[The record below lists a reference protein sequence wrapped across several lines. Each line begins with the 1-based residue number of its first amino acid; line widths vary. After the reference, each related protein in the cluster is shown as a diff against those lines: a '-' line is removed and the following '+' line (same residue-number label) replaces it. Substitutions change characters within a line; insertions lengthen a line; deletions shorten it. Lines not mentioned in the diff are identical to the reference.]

1 MSDFPEE
8 VPSAV
13 EVRPEVVFLYELLEQ
28 LTTGTLQI
36 PRFQRPFVWRKDQMT
51 DLLDSVYK
59 QYPIGSLLIWETD
72 LKIATLERLGPFT
85 FPPTIGRS
93 VGYMLD
99 GHQRLVTLAAALVAR
114 DTDGTDDDPDSDL
127 WDMSWNLDAKRFQ
140 HGLAIEHPGEL
151 FPLTSLLD
159 TLRFF
164 ESVSRLR
171 AALGANSD
179 LMNSYTDE
187 VSRLA
192 RAFQSYR
199 VPVIRIRRTTL
210 SEAVEIFARLN
221 SKGQAMT
228 ADQMVSALMYRQ
240 GQKKESFD
248 LAEEIDSIEE
258 QLAEQ
263 SFGDIDRTTI
273 LRGILANL
281 DEDIYRTD
289 WTRLTS
295 ERRER
300 LLPRLQEG
308 VDRTSA
314 SFDRAVAFLAD
325 TGVHTSRLLPYA
337 MQLVLLSAFFDRDPH
352 PDSAKLRFLQLWFWS
367 SSFSGWFGGAN
378 TARVSSLVREFRS
391 VASSSEMPIKLAN
404 YDMNAAPVP
413 FPSSYDMRNARTRTL
428 LLVMLSLQPRYPDG
442 HLIEEPWREIA
453 EKGPGAVGHVFGEPP
468 SSLARNPA
476 NRMIRP
482 PGAARGLLR
491 SWIDRN
497 LRDADD
503 EVLASH
509 ALDRSTMDA
518 LHKGDVSGFIR
529 TRQLLLVNVESAF
542 QRRVGLV
549 RRGRGSRSA
558 QNR

>member
-1 MSDFPEE
+1 MSNFAEE

-13 EVRPEVVFLYELLEQ
+13 EVRPEVVFLYELLDQ
-28 LTTGTLQI
+28 LTTGELQI

-51 DLLDSVYK
+51 DLLDSVFK

-72 LKIATLERLGPFT
+72 LRIATLDHLGPFT
-85 FPPTIGRS
+85 FPPTSGRS

-114 DTDGTDDDPDSDL
+114 DADGTDEGPDSDL
-127 WDMSWNLDAKRFQ
+127 WDMSWNMDAKRFQ
-140 HGLAIEHPGEL
+140 HGLAIEQPREL

-164 ESVSRLR
+164 ESVTKLR
-171 AALGANSD
+171 AALG
-179 LMNSYTDE
+179 MNAELIDSYTEE

-240 GQKKESFD
+240 GQKAESFD

-263 SFGDIDRTTI
+263 SYGDIDRTTI

-300 LLPRLQEG
+300 LLHGYKRG
-308 VDRTSA
+308 SSVR
-314 SFDRAVAFLAD
+314 
-325 TGVHTSRLLPYA
+325 
-337 MQLVLLSAFFDRDPH
+337 QLVSIELWPSCLRQAFAQVGC
-352 PDSAKLRFLQLWFWS
+352 S
-367 SSFSGWFGGAN
+367 
-378 TARVSSLVREFRS
+378 
-391 VASSSEMPIKLAN
+391 
-404 YDMNAAPVP
+404 
-413 FPSSYDMRNARTRTL
+413 RTPC
-428 LLVMLSLQPRYPDG
+428 S
-442 HLIEEPWREIA
+442 
-453 EKGPGAVGHVFGEPP
+453 
-468 SSLARNPA
+468 
-476 NRMIRP
+476 
-482 PGAARGLLR
+482 
-491 SWIDRN
+491 
-497 LRDADD
+497 
-503 EVLASH
+503 
-509 ALDRSTMDA
+509 
-518 LHKGDVSGFIR
+518 
-529 TRQLLLVNVESAF
+529 
-542 QRRVGLV
+542 
-549 RRGRGSRSA
+549 
-558 QNR
+558 